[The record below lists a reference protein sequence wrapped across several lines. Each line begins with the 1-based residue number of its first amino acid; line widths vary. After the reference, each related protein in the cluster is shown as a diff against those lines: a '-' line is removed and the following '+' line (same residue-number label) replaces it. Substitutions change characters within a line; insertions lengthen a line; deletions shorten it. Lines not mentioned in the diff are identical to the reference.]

1 MMESPDMARSKKSQ
15 TNHDAK
21 VRQIANQLGK
31 QGYDIQA
38 DVSGFPK
45 PGTIG
50 GLRPDV
56 IAKKP
61 GERKI
66 IEVETPDSLKDSHAE
81 KQRRA
86 FKDAADRSKKTKF
99 SRRITGKKKK

>member
-1 MMESPDMARSKKSQ
+1 MARSKKSQ
-15 TNHDAK
+15 TDHNEK
-21 VRQIANQLGK
+21 VRQIANQLDK
-31 QGYDIQA
+31 QGYDVQA

-45 PGTIG
+45 PDTIG

-66 IEVETPDSLKDSHAE
+66 IEVETPDSLNDTRAE
-81 KQRRA
+81 KPRTT
-86 FKDAADRSKKTKF
+86 FKDAADRSGF
-99 SRRITGKKKK
+99 AAVDIAQS